1 LRAVKR
7 LRLEKGWSQKDL
19 ADKSGVGQDTIS
31 GVESGKHE
39 PRPSTLRKLAG
50 ALDTEVSNLFE
61 EVVTRPKVEPP
72 LLEEVDQRRRSK
84 ATEARRIAEEINLPP
99 DLDSGNIVDVLRD
112 VEEADR
118 RRDKQ
123 QLRRVVESGERQTN
137 YGSVAEEFEHR
148 LEDFLGWTFFGG
160 FMYSGLLSAV
170 RRILDLEE
178 ENARLRGEVEAPE
191 KVRSE

>member
-50 ALDTEVSNLFE
+50 ALDTSVSNLFE

-72 LLEEVDQRRRSK
+72 LFEEVDQRRRSK